1 MLLKVQK
8 IKLSADIKAVDKKVD
23 DVSTAHKATG
33 IDVIIL
39 SKRIADVEKL
49 KTTYLNA
56 IRTNENNLLLAKFKS
71 KQYNLLI
78 HGVEEN
84 ATWENAT
91 IATNKAKIFLKYVLE
106 IVEDI
111 VIQDCHRLN
120 VRKPLTDGKVRP
132 IIFKIQTMTI
142 KKTLF

>member
-1 MLLKVQK
+1 MLTDGQTDGHYDFNTSRLPRG
-8 IKLSADIKAVDKKVD
+8 KKVD

-56 IRTNENNLLLAKFKS
+56 IRNENDLLLAEFKS

-91 IATNKAKIFLKYVLE
+91 IATNKAKIFLKDVLE

-111 VIQDCHRLN
+111 FILDCHRLN

-142 KKTLF
+142 